1 MRVSDDDTRGSQSDY
16 LEGTIVSNNLAVFTP
31 YEVTF
36 RCFSQDLANVLSGF
50 ASSPHGFI
58 VRDISVRLAESTAA
72 APPTFSYG
80 EGTPGGNPTQ
90 STYPTRQP
98 SSASASAG
106 RGGLQTVLKE
116 RLLSVTVEIE
126 AVKLLPEI

>member
-1 MRVSDDDTRGSQSDY
+1 M
-16 LEGTIVSNNLAVFTP
+16 GTVVTNNLAVFTP

-58 VRDISVRLAESTAA
+58 VTDIKVQTAA
-72 APPTFSYG
+72 ATTAATAS
-80 EGTPGGNPTQ
+80 PGGGETMGNQ
-90 STYPTRQP
+90 SSPYVTPPRQQP
-98 SSASASAG
+98 SQPTSQSPSAPVG

-116 RLLSVTVEIE
+116 QLLSVTMKIE
-126 AVKLLPEI
+126 VVKLLPEI